1 MPIFS
6 YPGSTFVKGYPTVY
20 FSPHESRSLMKS
32 KRGGFRSHDGF
43 SIEAKM
49 TLSNRRSE
57 RSISSTTQ
65 RFDDPTISP
74 CRGHQ
79 DALTECLNL
88 PLSHRTTE
96 HRIEIPIGS
105 AKILPFFPKNRP
117 LNRTDLQYDSCYCAF
132 GRLVRFSCSK
142 YTYRVC
148 YSVPFLWIAKN
159 FRKYF
164 WRQKTPFFRTKAA
177 RRHFFLQTEKPE
189 RPLK

>member
-6 YPGSTFVKGYPTVY
+6 YAGSTLVKGYPTVY
-20 FSPHESRSLMKS
+20 FSPYEIRSLMKS
-32 KRGGFRSHDGF
+32 KHGALWSNDGF
-43 SIEAKM
+43 SFEAKM
-49 TLSNRRSE
+49 ILSNRRSE

-79 DALTECLNL
+79 DAQTEYLNL
-88 PLSHRTTE
+88 PLSDRTTE

-132 GRLVRFSCSK
+132 GWFVRLSPEQVLESNTLIGK
-142 YTYRVC
+142 YLLYSQYHLIINYFHQCR
-148 YSVPFLWIAKN
+148 YSV
-159 FRKYF
+159 RY
-164 WRQKTPFFRTKAA
+164 WRESSKK
-177 RRHFFLQTEKPE
+177 
-189 RPLK
+189 